1 MTLPENDFLDR
12 LLSKIGKD
20 CLIEASFPKE
30 RRINLSLKKGCLREA
45 VAGLKDEGFH
55 HLSAITGYDSAEFI
69 ELLYHLDRGG
79 LVATIR
85 VKLAHDSLQVH
96 TVTDIIPGACFYEAE
111 VHELL
116 GVEFIDSLGPTRLV
130 LPDNWPLD
138 SFPLRKKVSKVEI

>member
-12 LLSKIGKD
+12 LLPKIGKD
-20 CLIEASFPKE
+20 CVIEASFPKK
-30 RRINLSLKKGCLREA
+30 RRINLSLNKECLREA
-45 VAGLKDEGFH
+45 ITGLRDEGFH
-55 HLSAITGYDSAEFI
+55 HLSAITGYDSTEFI

-79 LVATIR
+79 LVATVR

-96 TVTDIIPGACFYEAE
+96 TVTDIIPGAGFYEAE

-116 GVEFIDSLGPTRLV
+116 GVEFIDSPGPTRLV